1 MFPNEG
7 TGHVLTWKGTCYK
20 QTVAYGCGR
29 IFHLKIFKDLRHY
42 DFVGQ
47 VFSRWA
53 FCNPLHP
60 ELHPSLLHDERWRW
74 CLMFRKWLWWDAIH
88 GSITLC
94 LFLSIVHI
102 QKNMQNI
109 CQIVGMWAIK
119 LPALTWI
126 HNNIYILYMY
136 TQHFWL
142 NSPQQK
148 KHAAVFTANSFR
160 KKQRNWQRIV
170 NPARALRQMDSEVGA
185 VLMVSGGN
193 ILTSDPRWISTFSFW
208 WCKTTISFG
217 WE

>member
-126 HNNIYILYMY
+126 HNNIYIIYVY
-136 TQHFWL
+136 TTFLIELSSTEKTCCRFYSEQLPKKAKKLTTNRESCQGFEADGFWGG
-142 NSPQQK
+142 SRFDGFRG
-148 KHAAVFTANSFR
+148 KHPIQWPAV
-160 KKQRNWQRIV
+160 
-170 NPARALRQMDSEVGA
+170 D
-185 VLMVSGGN
+185 
-193 ILTSDPRWISTFSFW
+193 
-208 WCKTTISFG
+208 
-217 WE
+217 